1 MNREV
6 TIESEDLMQTG
17 DVDLGNM
24 EAELMRWS
32 AKLEELRART
42 HAAGSEARFDYRKRL
57 DDMREKYEVAEEKIG
72 ELRAAGTAKFENFR
86 GGIETAWSE
95 LADAYR
101 RLAN

>member
-1 MNREV
+1 
-6 TIESEDLMQTG
+6 MQTG
-17 DVDLGNM
+17 EVDLGKM

-42 HAAGSEARFDYRKRL
+42 PVAGREATFDYRKRV
-57 DDMREKYEVAEEKIG
+57 DDMREKYEAAEEKIG
-72 ELRAAGTAKFENFR
+72 ELRAAGSAKWETFR